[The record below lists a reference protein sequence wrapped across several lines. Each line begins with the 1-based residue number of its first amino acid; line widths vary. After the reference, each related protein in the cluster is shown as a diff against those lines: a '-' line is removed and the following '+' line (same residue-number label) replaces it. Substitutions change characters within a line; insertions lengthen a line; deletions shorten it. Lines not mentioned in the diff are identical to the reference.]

1 MTACSGVAREAGRD
15 GSRFLLPAGPQGIPQ
30 GMPAG
35 RTTSHEGGLL
45 LPDSPLFQEEPRAC
59 R

>member
-1 MTACSGVAREAGRD
+1 MTAREAGRD